1 MRKQYQHKRNR
12 HTYLNAS
19 RRHYEKHITIKEDAI
34 YKPLL
39 VTFLL
44 MLFAMV
50 IVFPNSIFDE
60 RFASFM
66 SLMRTM
72 ASWTIFS
79 AIATL
84 FILPFSLLDAA
95 LIALFGNPQ
104 NTIFY
109 ILFAIAYAVF
119 ADTFFAHLGYKFS
132 KRLSNIF
139 IKKSKKGDVEKSNQ
153 RLRKYGNIGMF
164 FFACTPLPFT
174 LAIYTAGAI
183 KLNKKGFLIAV
194 SLGRLVKYS
203 AFALFL
209 RLLNINLVED
219 FDKLLSL
226 ITGA

>member
-1 MRKQYQHKRNR
+1 MRNPINHKRNR
-12 HTYLNAS
+12 HTYLNTA

-60 RFASFM
+60 KFAPFM

-84 FILPFSLLDAA
+84 FILPFSFLDAA
-95 LIALFGNPQ
+95 LIALFGNPS

-109 ILFAIAYAVF
+109 ILFAIIYAVG

-139 IKKSKKGDVEKSNQ
+139 ARKSKKKDIEKSNQ

-164 FFACTPLPFT
+164 FFSCTPLPFT

-183 KLNKKGFLIAV
+183 RLNKKGFLIAV

-209 RLLNINLVED
+209 RLLGINLVED
-219 FDKLLSL
+219 FSKIISL